1 MADKTADKK
10 TRPRRPSHWD
20 KMVAAAYLRIMGA
33 TQKEAAV
40 SVGRSER
47 TIRDWET
54 DRDTWAEARAE
65 AADRWL
71 CDVIDAARNSV
82 LTGAKR
88 DPDMGF
94 RILERVDPRLAPPK
108 QKHEHSGEGG
118 GPVEI
123 TVTRRIIRPSE

>member
-1 MADKTADKK
+1 
-10 TRPRRPSHWD
+10 
-20 KMVAAAYLRIMGA
+20 MVAAAYLRIMGA
-33 TQKEAAV
+33 TQKEAAA

-54 DRDTWAEARAE
+54 DREAWAEARAE
-65 AADRWL
+65 ATDRWL
-71 CDVIDAARNSV
+71 CDVIDASRISV
-82 LTGAKR
+82 LNGAKR